1 MRPASWPRE
10 ESNLRTQLRRLP
22 LCPLSYGAERPKG
35 NPAPRSLRCAGSV
48 AVAQSVEL
56 RVVVPVAA
64 GSSPVRHPPKQA
76 ESAGRHRRRRP
87 PVATRWLQLVTTCGP
102 TGAVAVVCVVGRP
115 DTETRASQLEA

>member
-1 MRPASWPRE
+1 MTSTVTKPETSSAPPVAAQPTRSRKGLLERDLHARSRLVWPRE

-56 RVVVPVAA
+56 RVVVPVVA
-64 GSSPVRHPPKQA
+64 GSSPVRHP
-76 ESAGRHRRRRP
+76 
-87 PVATRWLQLVTTCGP
+87 L
-102 TGAVAVVCVVGRP
+102 
-115 DTETRASQLEA
+115 